1 MNDESALEGVA
12 ALSNKSRWEIFW
24 LLVNEQCGQKSAGE
38 IGERLSI
45 APATLS
51 FHLKELTH
59 VGLLRATRSGS
70 RRLYAPDC
78 DVLGEIA
85 DYMMN
90 KCAGAKRE
98 ISSRSETPDEK
109 EKTRAEPHAP
119 GHEWVR

>member
-59 VGLLRATRSGS
+59 AGLLRATRSGS

-98 ISSRSETPDEK
+98 ISSRSDTPDEK

>member
-59 VGLLRATRSGS
+59 AGLLRATRSGS

>member
-1 MNDESALEGVA
+1 MNDESALDGIA

-24 LLVNEQCGQKSAGE
+24 LLVSEQCAQKSAGE
-38 IGERLSI
+38 IGERLNI

-59 VGLLRATRSGS
+59 AGLLSATRSGS

-85 DYMMN
+85 DYMMS
-90 KCAGAKRE
+90 KCAAAQRE
-98 ISSRSETPDEK
+98 NRNHNDTPTEK